1 MRTVAYYRQ
10 RAAECRTIAKQIS
23 LKEPRDQ
30 LLKMAQEW
38 EGLATEREA
47 ELRKKADL
55 AAAPEA
61 LKAAGE

>member
-38 EGLATEREA
+38 EGLAADREA
-47 ELRKKADL
+47 ELRKKAESSADR
-55 AAAPEA
+55 ETV
-61 LKAAGE
+61 KAAGE